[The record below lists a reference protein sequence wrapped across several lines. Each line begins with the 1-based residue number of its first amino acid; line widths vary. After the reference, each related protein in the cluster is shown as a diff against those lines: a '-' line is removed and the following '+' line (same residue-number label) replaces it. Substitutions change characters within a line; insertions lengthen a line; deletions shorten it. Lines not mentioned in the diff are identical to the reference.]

1 MSQPATTSPKTAV
14 SASKDPLLQPFKL
27 RHLHLKN
34 RVISTCHEPAYSED
48 GLPKERYR
56 LYHVEKAKGGCAM
69 TMIGGSATVDV
80 DSPQAFGNLRAG
92 TDAIIPWFKQLS
104 DAVHEYDCAVM
115 CQITHLGRRTNWN
128 KENWL
133 PVVSASAVREP
144 AHRAFPKVMEDFEIE
159 RIVKAYGA
167 GARRCREGG
176 LDGIEIESYGHL
188 FDAFL
193 SPATNKRE
201 DNYGGSLENRMRF
214 PMAVLQEI
222 RRQAGSDFILG
233 VRMVID
239 ETDLEDGIK
248 FDEGLE
254 IARRFQDA
262 GLIDFV
268 NVIKGH
274 IESDEAISHV
284 IPTMG
289 TPAAPH
295 LEMVK
300 RVKDQ
305 LKVPILHAARIAD
318 VATARHAVSSG
329 SVDLIGM
336 TRAHMADPHIVA
348 KVMRG
353 EETRIR
359 PCVGAG
365 YCIDRLYQ
373 GGEALC
379 LHNAATGREQT
390 MPHVIAPAAQK
401 KRVVVVGAG
410 PAGLEAARVSASRG
424 HKVTLF
430 EAGQRPGG
438 QVAIAAKAPR
448 RKEIIGIIDWLVAE
462 VEHLGVDLQ
471 TGVFAEPSDVA
482 ALNPDIVV
490 IATGGVPNPGQF
502 SGADE
507 LATTTWDVLSGQVA
521 VGDNVLFYDDE
532 GGTEAL
538 SSADFIAGKAKSL
551 EIVTPE
557 RVLGVDVGGL
567 NYPAFYKAF
576 YQAKVTQTLNLR
588 LKGLR
593 RDGNQIV
600 ASFHNAYDKSTV
612 ERRVDQVIACH
623 GSLPADELYF
633 GLKDGSRNR
642 GEIDHAAL
650 IDCKPQE
657 IASNPSGSY
666 QLFRVG
672 DAVASRNIHAAI
684 YDSLRLCSVF

>member
-1 MSQPATTSPKTAV
+1 MNNPAPAMR
-14 SASKDPLLQPFKL
+14 SAAKDPLLQPFTLK
-27 RHLHLKN
+27 HLTLKN
-34 RVISTCHEPAYSED
+34 RIISTSHEPAYSEE
-48 GLPKERYR
+48 GMPKERYR

-69 TMIGGSATVDV
+69 TMIGGSATVDK
-80 DSPQAFGNLRAG
+80 DSPQAFGNLNAG
-92 TDAIIPWFKQLS
+92 TDEIIPWFRRLTDS
-104 DAVHEYDCAVM
+104 VHAYDCAVM

-133 PVVSASAVREP
+133 PVIAPSAVREP
-144 AHRAFPKVMEDFEIE
+144 AHRSFPKVMEDFDIA

-188 FDAFL
+188 FDGFL
-193 SPATNKRE
+193 SPATNRRD
-201 DNYGGSLENRMRF
+201 DNYGGSLENRLRF
-214 PMAVLQEI
+214 PMEVLQEI
-222 RRQAGSDFILG
+222 RRQVGDDYIVG
-233 VRMVID
+233 IRMVID
-239 ETDLEDGIK
+239 ETDLEDGLT
-248 FDEGLE
+248 FEEGQE
-254 IARRFQDA
+254 VARRFQDA
-262 GLIDFV
+262 GLVDFV

-284 IPTMG
+284 IPVMG

-295 LEMVK
+295 LDMVK
-300 RVKDQ
+300 RVKEA
-305 LKVPILHAARIAD
+305 LKIPVMHAARIAD
-318 VATARHAVSSG
+318 VATARHAISSG

-336 TRAHMADPHIVA
+336 TRAHLADPYIVA

-390 MPHVIAPAAQK
+390 MPHVITRAPAA

-424 HKVTLF
+424 HQVTLF

-448 RKEIIGIIDWLVAE
+448 RREIIGIIDWLVAE
-462 VEHLGVDLQ
+462 VEQLGVELR
-471 TGVFAEPSDVA
+471 TGVFAEPGDVQ

-490 IATGGVPNPGQF
+490 IATGGVPNPGF
-502 SGADE
+502 FAGADE

-521 VGDNVLFYDDE
+521 VGDNVLLYDDE

-538 SSADFIAGKAKSL
+538 SSADFVASKAKAL
-551 EIVTPE
+551 EVVTPE
-557 RVLGVDVGGL
+557 RVHGVDVGGL
-567 NYPAFYKAF
+567 NYPAFYKSL
-576 YQAKVTQTLNLR
+576 YQAKVTTTLNLR

-600 ASFHNAYDKSTV
+600 ATFHNTYDKSTT
-612 ERRVDQVIACH
+612 ERRVDQVVACH
-623 GSLPADELYF
+623 GSLPADGLYF
-633 GLKDGSRNR
+633 DLKAQSRNR
-642 GEIDHAAL
+642 GEIDYEAL
-650 IDCKPQE
+650 INQRPQS
-657 IASNPSGSY
+657 IAANPEGRF

-672 DAVASRNIHAAI
+672 DAIASRNIHAAI
-684 YDSLRLCSVF
+684 YDSLRLCSIF

>member
-1 MSQPATTSPKTAV
+1 MSQPAPTRPEAAA

-27 RHLHLKN
+27 RHLNLKN

-48 GLPKERYR
+48 GFPKERYR

-69 TMIGGSATVDV
+69 TMIGGSAVV
-80 DSPQAFGNLRAG
+80 SLDSPQAFGNLRAG
-92 TDAIIPWFKQLS
+92 TDEIIPWFRKLA
-104 DAVHEYDCAVM
+104 DAVHAYDCAVM
-115 CQITHLGRRTNWN
+115 CQITHLGRRTNWS

-133 PVVSASAVREP
+133 PVVAPSPVREP
-144 AHRAFPKVMEDFEIE
+144 AHRAFPKALEDFEIE
-159 RIVKAYGA
+159 RIIKAYGA

-188 FDAFL
+188 FDGFL
-193 SPATNKRE
+193 SRATNKRD

-214 PMAVLQEI
+214 PIAVLEEI
-222 RRQAGSDFILG
+222 RRAAGPDYIVG

-239 ETDLEDGIK
+239 EDDLDDGIA

-274 IESDEAISHV
+274 IESDEALSHV
-284 IPTMG
+284 IPIMG

-295 LEMVK
+295 LDMVK
-300 RVKDQ
+300 RVKQ
-305 LKVPILHAARIAD
+305 ALSLPILHAARIAD
-318 VATARHAVSSG
+318 VATARHAVASG
-329 SVDLIGM
+329 AVDLVGM

-348 KVMRG
+348 KIMRG
-353 EETRIR
+353 EEERIR

-365 YCIDRLYQ
+365 YCIDRIYQ

-379 LHNAATGREQT
+379 LHNPATGREQT
-390 MPHVIAPAAQK
+390 MPHVIAPAAAR

-410 PAGLEAARVSASRG
+410 PAGLEAARVSAARG
-424 HKVTLF
+424 HQVTLF
-430 EAGQRPGG
+430 EAAQNPGG

-448 RKEIIGIIDWLVAE
+448 RREIIGIIDWLAAE
-462 VEHLGVDLQ
+462 VAHLGVELR
-471 TGVFAEPSDVA
+471 TGVFAEPSDVQ

-490 IATGGVPNPGQF
+490 IATGGVPNPGF
-502 SGADE
+502 FPGAEE

-521 VGDNVLFYDDE
+521 VGENVLFYDDE

-538 SSADFIAGKAKSL
+538 SAADFVAGKAKSL

-567 NYPAFYKAF
+567 NYPAFYKSF
-576 YQAKVTQTLNLR
+576 YKAQVTTTLNLR
-588 LKGLR
+588 LKDLR

-600 ASFHNAYDKSTV
+600 ARLHNAYDKSTV

-623 GSLPADELYF
+623 GALPADELYF
-633 GLKDGSRNR
+633 GLREGSSNR
-642 GEIDHAAL
+642 GEIDQVAL
-650 IDCKPQE
+650 IECRPQE
-657 IASNPSGSY
+657 IAANPAGAY

>member
-1 MSQPATTSPKTAV
+1 MSQPATTRPEAAA

-27 RHLHLKN
+27 RHLNLKN

-104 DAVHEYDCAVM
+104 DAVHAYDCHVM

-133 PVVSASAVREP
+133 PVVAPSALREP
-144 AHRAFPKVMEDFEIE
+144 AHRSFPKVLEDFEIE
-159 RIVKAYGA
+159 RIIKAYGA

-188 FDAFL
+188 FDGFI
-193 SPATNKRE
+193 SPATNKRD

-233 VRMVID
+233 VRLAID
-239 ETDLEDGIK
+239 EDDLEDGIK
-248 FDEGLE
+248 FAEGLE
-254 IARRFQDA
+254 VARRFQDA

-274 IESDEAISHV
+274 IESDEAITHV
-284 IPTMG
+284 IPVMG

-295 LEMVK
+295 LEMVRK
-300 RVKDQ
+300 VKET
-305 LKVPILHAARIAD
+305 LTVPILHAARIAD

-329 SVDLIGM
+329 AVDLIGM

-365 YCIDRLYQ
+365 YCLDRLYQ

-379 LHNAATGREQT
+379 LHNPSTGREAT
-390 MPHVIAPAAQK
+390 MPHVIAPAAWK

-410 PAGLEAARVSASRG
+410 PAGLEAARVSAARG
-424 HKVTLF
+424 HHVTLF
-430 EAGQRPGG
+430 EAAQHPGG
-438 QVAIAAKAPR
+438 QVMIAAKAPR
-448 RKEIIGIIDWLVAE
+448 RREMIGIVDWLLGE
-462 VEHLGVDLQ
+462 IGHLGVDLR
-471 TGVFAEPSDVA
+471 TGVFAEPGDVA

-490 IATGGVPNPGQF
+490 IATGGVPNPGF
-502 SGADE
+502 FPGAEE
-507 LATTTWDVLSGQVA
+507 LATTTWDVLSGQVP

-532 GGTEAL
+532 GGIEAL
-538 SSADFIAGKAKSL
+538 STADFLGTQAKSL
-551 EIVTPE
+551 EVVTPE
-557 RVLGVDVGGL
+557 RVHGVDVGGI
-567 NYPAFYKAF
+567 NYPAFYTSLYRSKI
-576 YQAKVTQTLNLR
+576 TTTLNLR

-600 ASFHNAYDKSTV
+600 ASFHNVYDKSTV

-623 GSLPADELYF
+623 GSLPVDELYF

-642 GEIDHAAL
+642 GEIDQAAL
-650 IDCKPQE
+650 IECRPQA
-657 IASNPSGSY
+657 IATNPGGSY

>member
-1 MSQPATTSPKTAV
+1 MSQPATTRPEAAA

-27 RHLHLKN
+27 RHLSLKN

-48 GLPKERYR
+48 GFPKERYR
-56 LYHVEKAKGGCAM
+56 LYHVEKAKGGCGM
-69 TMIGGSATVDV
+69 TMIGGSAVV
-80 DSPQAFGNLRAG
+80 SLDSPQAFGNLRAG
-92 TDAIIPWFKQLS
+92 TDEIIPWFRQLA
-104 DAVHEYDCAVM
+104 DAVHAYDCAVM
-115 CQITHLGRRTNWN
+115 CQITHLGRRTNWS

-133 PVVSASAVREP
+133 PVISPSPLREP
-144 AHRAFPKVMEDFEIE
+144 AHRAFPKAMEDFEIE
-159 RIVKAYGA
+159 RVIKAYGA
-167 GARRCREGG
+167 GAKRCREGG

-193 SPATNKRE
+193 SSATNKRE
-201 DNYGGSLENRMRF
+201 DNYGGSIENRMRF

-222 RRQAGSDFILG
+222 RRAAGSDFIVG

-239 ETDLEDGIK
+239 EDDLEDGLA

-254 IARRFQDA
+254 IAKRFQDA

-274 IESDEAISHV
+274 IESDEALSHV
-284 IPTMG
+284 IPIMG

-295 LEMVK
+295 LDMVK
-300 RVKDQ
+300 RVKQ
-305 LKVPILHAARIAD
+305 ALTVPILHAARIAD
-318 VATARHAVSSG
+318 VATARHAVASG
-329 SVDLIGM
+329 AVDLVGM

-348 KVMRG
+348 KIMRG
-353 EETRIR
+353 EEERIR

-365 YCIDRLYQ
+365 YCIDRIYQ

-379 LHNAATGREQT
+379 LHNPATGREQT
-390 MPHVIAPAAQK
+390 MPHTITPASAK

-410 PAGLEAARVSASRG
+410 PAGLEAARVSAARG

-430 EAGQRPGG
+430 EAAQRPGG

-462 VEHLGVDLQ
+462 VEHLGVDLR
-471 TGVFAEPSDVA
+471 TGVFAEPSDVQ

-490 IATGGVPNPGQF
+490 IATGGVPNPGF
-502 SGADE
+502 FPGAED

-538 SSADFIAGKAKSL
+538 SSADFVAAKAKNL

-576 YQAKVTQTLNLR
+576 YQAKVTTSLNLR

-600 ASFHNAYDKSTV
+600 ATFHNAYDKSMV

-633 GLKDGSRNR
+633 GLKDASRNR
-642 GEIDHAAL
+642 GEIDQQAM
-650 IDCKPQE
+650 IDCRPQE
-657 IASNPSGSY
+657 IASNPSG
-666 QLFRVG
+666 
-672 DAVASRNIHAAI
+672 A
-684 YDSLRLCSVF
+684 